1 MSLVLIAAAAIL
13 AWVYLALARGMFWR
27 ASERL
32 TAAPAPESWP
42 QVVAIIPARDEAE
55 TIGAVVRA
63 HLTCRYP
70 GDFSVIVIDDQS
82 ADGTADIARTAAQDQ
97 NVHSLEIL
105 SGIPLPEGW
114 SGKLWA
120 MHQGLTLA
128 QAHAPEADYLLLT
141 DADIMLAPDTLS
153 TLVSK
158 AECEGLSLASLMA
171 RLDARGGWAQ
181 LLVPAFI
188 YFFQKLY
195 PFPLVN
201 DPNENLAAAA
211 GGCMLVRAGA
221 LKKAGGVAAI
231 KSALIDDCALA
242 RRIKALSPSTKI
254 WLGLADDEAVS
265 LRDNRQL
272 SSLWNMVARTAYAQL
287 AFSPIL
293 LIGTVAGMALVYL
306 AAPLIVITLPWH
318 GNITALLY
326 ASFAWGIMAYT
337 YWPTLKLYH
346 RPPWEAAFLP
356 VAAGLYTMMTVTSAL
371 RHWRG
376 EGGQWKGRI
385 Y

>member
-1 MSLVLIAAAAIL
+1 MSLVLTAAAAFL
-13 AWVYLALARGMFWR
+13 AWIYLTLARGMFWR

-32 TAAPAPESWP
+32 TAAPAPDSWP

-63 HLTCRYP
+63 HLACRYP
-70 GDFSVIVIDDQS
+70 GEYSVIVIDDLS
-82 ADGTADIARTAAQDQ
+82 TDGTTEAARAMAPNQSL
-97 NVHSLEIL
+97 HSLEIL
-105 SGIPLPEGW
+105 SGAPLPEGW

-120 MHQGLTLA
+120 VHQGL
-128 QAHAPEADYLLLT
+128 AHANASEADYFLLT
-141 DADIMLAPDTLS
+141 DADIMLAPDTLT

-158 AECEGLSLASLMA
+158 AEHENLSLASLMA

-195 PFPLVN
+195 PFPQVN

-211 GGCMLVRAGA
+211 GGCMLVRADA
-221 LKKAGGVAAI
+221 LENAGGVESI
-231 KSALIDDCALA
+231 KGALIDDCALA
-242 RRIKALSPSTKI
+242 KRIKDLSPSTKI

-265 LRDNRQL
+265 LRDNRSL
-272 SSLWNMVARTAYAQL
+272 SSLWNMVARSAYAQL

-293 LIGTVAGMALVYL
+293 LIGTLAGMGLVYL
-306 AAPLIVITLPWH
+306 AAPLIVLTLPWH
-318 GNITALLY
+318 GNLTAFLY
-326 ASFAWGIMAYT
+326 ASFAWAIMAYT

-356 VAAGLYTMMTVTSAL
+356 AAAGLYTMMTVASAL

-376 EGGQWKGRI
+376 AGGQWKGRT

>member
-1 MSLVLIAAAAIL
+1 MSLVLTAAAAFL
-13 AWVYLALARGMFWR
+13 AWAYLALARGMFWR

-63 HLTCRYP
+63 HLACRYP
-70 GDFSVIVIDDQS
+70 GQLSIIVVDDLSTDGTAETARATTQDQS
-82 ADGTADIARTAAQDQ
+82 AHA
-97 NVHSLEIL
+97 LEVL
-105 SGIPLPEGW
+105 TGEPLPEGW

-120 MHQGLTLA
+120 VHQGLA
-128 QAHAPEADYLLLT
+128 QARASKADYFLLA
-141 DADIMLAPDTLS
+141 DADIMLAPDTL
-153 TLVSK
+153 TALVSK
-158 AECEGLSLASLMA
+158 AEHEGLSLTSLMA

-195 PFPLVN
+195 PFPQVN

-211 GGCMLVRAGA
+211 GGCMLVRADA
-221 LKKAGGVAAI
+221 LENAGGIEAI
-231 KSALIDDCALA
+231 KGALIDDCALA
-242 RRIKALSPSTKI
+242 KRIKDLSPSTKI

-265 LRDNRQL
+265 LRDNRSL
-272 SSLWNMVARTAYAQL
+272 SSLWNMAARTAYAQL

-293 LIGTVAGMALVYL
+293 LIGTLAGMTLVYL
-306 AAPLIVITLPWH
+306 AAPIIVLTLPWH
-318 GNITALLY
+318 GNLTAFLY

-356 VAAGLYTMMTVTSAL
+356 AAAGLYTMMTVASAL

-376 EGGQWKGRI
+376 AGGQWKGRT